1 MATRIAIN
9 GFGRMGRLAFRE
21 AWDWPELEIVHVNEH
36 AGKADIAAHLLNF
49 DSVHG
54 TWEHQASATEDG
66 IIIDGKK
73 VSYSSNTALEDT
85 PWAELDVDIVVECTG
100 AFKTSPELAYY
111 QQQGIK
117 KVVVS
122 APVKDGPLNIVVGVN
137 DHLYEPDQHHIVTA
151 ASCTTNCIAPVVKVI
166 QETFGIKHGCITTLH
181 DITNTQRIIDQ
192 YHKDFRRARSSGQSL
207 IPTTTGSATAITHI
221 FPELKGKL
229 NGVAVRV
236 PLTNASITD
245 CVFEL
250 EQAASVELVN
260 QALKDYSEG
269 ALKGILGY
277 EERPLVSCDY
287 TNDKRSSI
295 VDAPSTMVIDN
306 TQLKILTW
314 YDNEMGYVN
323 RMMELVK
330 KVAQSL

>member
-1 MATRIAIN
+1 MSVKIAIN

-36 AGKADIAAHLLNF
+36 AGDAEIAAHLLNF

-54 TWEHQASATEDG
+54 TWQYEVSAVDG
-66 IIIDGKK
+66 NIVIGDKS
-73 VSYSSNTALEDT
+73 VSYSTNTALADT
-85 PWAELDVDIVVECTG
+85 PWKDLGVDIVAECTG
-100 AFKTSPELAYY
+100 AFKTSPELDYY
-111 QQQGIK
+111 LQQGIK

-137 DHLYEPDQHHIVTA
+137 DDLYEPNKHDIITA

-166 QETFGIKHGCITTLH
+166 QESFGIKHGCITTLH
-181 DITNTQRIIDQ
+181 DITNTQSMIDQ

-207 IPTTTGSATAITHI
+207 IPTSTGSATAITHI

-250 EQAASVELVN
+250 N
-260 QALKDYSEG
+260 QAVTVAQVNSALKEASEG
-269 ALKGILGY
+269 SLADILGY

-295 VDAPSTMVIDN
+295 IDALSTMVIDD
-306 TQLKILTW
+306 TQLKILAW

-330 KVAQSL
+330 KVAISL